1 MSGFCPFCNEVLAPD
16 AEFCKACK
24 QRIPDVIDFDEPVK
38 QLAQITTKIMKKEIP
53 HTKDSLDGVFRKIM
67 GSVQLIMDRTMF
79 QIKDNLSDLKKI
91 QEQTR
96 GQFEDE
102 DFESFQRFMS
112 NFEIAQ
118 TQINAGLHLA
128 HESFFQASSFEEL
141 GKGQVDL
148 STATAMIQDGLSK
161 LEGLTYE
168 SQDPELMT
176 MTPIDIPDDLRSAI
190 DCIDKALTDINSFT
204 ETGTRDLLIATAA
217 NLKKARKYVVD
228 LIEHYVEPGEETE
241 EDFED
246 TVEEDIP
253 DELRGKHEKLFEDDE
268 DAEDDLEEYE
278 YETEEEELLEEE
290 EEEIGEEDEEEEP
303 PPAPATGTGAEKQSS
318 YVPRYK
324 RRFK

>member
-1 MSGFCPFCNEVLAPD
+1 MSRFCPYCSADNDND

-24 QRIPDVIDFDEPVK
+24 QRIPEVIDFDEPVK

-53 HTKDSLDGVFRKIM
+53 HTKESLDGMYRKIM
-67 GSVQLIMDRTMF
+67 GSVQLIMDRTML
-79 QIKDNLSDLKKI
+79 QVKDNLSDLKKI

-102 DFESFQRFMS
+102 DFESFQRFMA
-112 NFEIAQ
+112 NFETAQ
-118 TQINAGLHLA
+118 SQINAGLHLA
-128 HESFFQASSFEEL
+128 RDSFFTASSFEEL

-161 LEGLTYE
+161 LESLTFE

-176 MTPIDIPDDLRSAI
+176 LTPIDIPAEVRNAVDLI
-190 DCIDKALTDINSFT
+190 DQSLTDINQFT
-204 ETGTRDLLIATAA
+204 ETGTKDLLIATADK
-217 NLKKARKYVVD
+217 LKKARIQILN

-241 EDFED
+241 EDFDD

-253 DELRGKHEKLFEDDE
+253 EEFRQHHEKLFDDDE
-268 DAEDDLEEYE
+268 EAADDMEEYE
-278 YETEEEELLEEE
+278 YDTDEEIHDEAGEEEADYDDA
-290 EEEIGEEDEEEEP
+290 GEHEAGPSENSGY
-303 PPAPATGTGAEKQSS
+303 T
-318 YVPRYK
+318 PRYK